1 MGSCVAEETS
11 ALLNVHRPTRT
22 AILMPDGRQAV
33 RVVVSGAR
41 PERIVDHYQQYSL
54 LRSRSSPA
62 GHAAHLE
69 RPIILRRAATGDFKS
84 YKFHFLIDSHVYF
97 ISGIKCPVCSKFVLP
112 DDIECHLVM
121 CLTKPR
127 LNYNGIL
134 SFILLKKAET

>member
-1 MGSCVAEETS
+1 MGIVMGSCVAEETS

-62 GHAAHLE
+62 GHAPQLE
-69 RPIILRRAATGDFKS
+69 RPIVLRRAVTGDS
-84 YKFHFLIDSHVYF
+84 
-97 ISGIKCPVCSKFVLP
+97 
-112 DDIECHLVM
+112 
-121 CLTKPR
+121 
-127 LNYNGIL
+127 
-134 SFILLKKAET
+134 LLKFSVLN

>member
-1 MGSCVAEETS
+1 MMGSCVAEETS

-62 GHAAHLE
+62 GPQLE
-69 RPIILRRAATGDFKS
+69 RPIVLRRAATGDF
-84 YKFHFLIDSHVYF
+84 
-97 ISGIKCPVCSKFVLP
+97 
-112 DDIECHLVM
+112 
-121 CLTKPR
+121 
-127 LNYNGIL
+127 
-134 SFILLKKAET
+134 